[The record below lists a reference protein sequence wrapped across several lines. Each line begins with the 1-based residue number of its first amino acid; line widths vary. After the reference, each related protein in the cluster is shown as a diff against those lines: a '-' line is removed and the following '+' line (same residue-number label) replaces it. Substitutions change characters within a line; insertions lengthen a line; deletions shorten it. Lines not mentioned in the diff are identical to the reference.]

1 MKRLLILSVILLA
14 ACSKIDFE
22 EGNINPKVLQQNEFW
37 KCAKRNGISTY
48 DAEGN
53 YKLTTNLNGGFG
65 FEQII
70 YNFIQIRDNEVR
82 DFYYLYDPE
91 TQEHKKLILTT
102 TPADF
107 SKRGRYKGRNFVMHD
122 EDIIEGKVTKMTD
135 EEIIIYIDYTDKYR
149 RDDTNL
155 YYHQI
160 VLQKADPDEGFFEI
174 FAEELK

>member
-1 MKRLLILSVILLA
+1 
-14 ACSKIDFE
+14 
-22 EGNINPKVLQQNEFW
+22 
-37 KCAKRNGISTY
+37 
-48 DAEGN
+48 
-53 YKLTTNLNGGFG
+53 
-65 FEQII
+65 
-70 YNFIQIRDNEVR
+70 
-82 DFYYLYDPE
+82 
-91 TQEHKKLILTT
+91 
-102 TPADF
+102 
-107 SKRGRYKGRNFVMHD
+107 MHD